1 MKGLVISTE
10 NKMSVREFTDPLY
23 KSIGEAVGGLIEIVH
38 PRRLKDSY
46 CMVVN
51 EEGLLVG
58 LPINA
63 FGSYLYCS
71 DQHGSP
77 IVGDIVILKEGFV
90 RGERDFVGLED
101 TEIQTMADDI
111 IKLTHGNIRWAEN

>member
-10 NKMSVREFTDPLY
+10 NKMSIREFAAPLY

-38 PRRLKDSY
+38 PRRLDSPY

-51 EEGLLVG
+51 EEGLLIG
-58 LPINA
+58 LPLNA
-63 FGSYLYCS
+63 YGSYLYCS

-77 IVGDIVILKEGFV
+77 IVGDIVILKEDFV

-101 TEIQTMADDI
+101 AEIQAMANNI
-111 IKLTHGNIRWAEN
+111 IKLTHGNVCWAEN

>member
-10 NKMSVREFTDPLY
+10 NKMSIREFAAPLY

-38 PRRLKDSY
+38 PRRLEFPY

-51 EEGLLVG
+51 EEGLLIG
-58 LPINA
+58 LPLNA
-63 FGSYLYCS
+63 YGSYLYCS

-77 IVGDIVILKEGFV
+77 IVGDIVILKEDFV

-101 TEIQTMADDI
+101 AEIQAMANNI
-111 IKLTHGNIRWAEN
+111 IKLTHGNVCWAEN